1 MPWLVNRRA
10 FVFYTVRTVSTFEV
24 QYRPDRRKKAAMPH
38 MVREVTLRDAVDA
51 LVDTDNIAG
60 TVTEG
65 CA

>member
-1 MPWLVNRRA
+1 
-10 FVFYTVRTVSTFEV
+10 
-24 QYRPDRRKKAAMPH
+24 